1 VSDSPSAPVA
11 SVATDPHLRR
21 NFALGLLNGAMF
33 NFAEA
38 LMSVDTVLTW
48 FVQRLGGS
56 NFLIGLVGPM
66 RDAGWFLPQLFV
78 SHRLQREPLKMPIY
92 RRMMV
97 VRAVAWFIW
106 TAAAIVLAA
115 NFPAL
120 LAVFFVAY
128 GVNALASGFS
138 GLSFMD
144 IVAKTIPARRRGT
157 YFGGRMFIGSLLGL
171 AASGLVGV
179 MVAENNPT
187 PFPLNVAALF
197 IIAWVAALIGLF
209 SFALVKEP
217 DGEVRDEDDTLTSH
231 VRRAARLPRQNEN
244 LRYLLIA
251 RVVILLSYIAAPFY
265 SIYSI
270 NVLHAPVSILGV
282 YVGVRMIVSLV
293 IYPVWSRLSDRRG
306 NKLVMQ
312 LATACGVVMLAWA
325 LFAPIVAESV
335 RADASVIA
343 YLFVPVFALM
353 GLYETGVGIGAVN
366 LLLEI
371 APGNDRA
378 IYVGL
383 TNTVLG
389 VAYFSTIASGLLV
402 DAVGYRGV
410 FALALALLLTGLWAL
425 SRLQEPRDLARLT
438 VSVVPVLDLDLEPVE
453 E

>member
-1 VSDSPSAPVA
+1 
-11 SVATDPHLRR
+11 
-21 NFALGLLNGAMF
+21 
-33 NFAEA
+33 
-38 LMSVDTVLTW
+38 
-48 FVQRLGGS
+48 
-56 NFLIGLVGPM
+56 M

-78 SHRLQREPLKMPIY
+78 AHRLQREPRKMPIY
-92 RRMMV
+92 RRMAFL
-97 VRAVAWFIW
+97 RTLAWSVW
-106 TAAAIVLAA
+106 TLAAIVLAA

-128 GVNALASGFS
+128 GANALASGFA

-157 YFGGRMFIGSLLGL
+157 NFGGRVFLGRLLGL
-171 AASGLVGV
+171 AASGLVTV

-187 PFPLNVAALF
+187 PFPMNVAALF
-197 IIAWVAALIGLF
+197 VLAWIAAIIGLF
-209 SFALVKEP
+209 SFAFVKEP
-217 DGEVRDEDDTLTSH
+217 DGEVRDEADTMSSH

-244 LRYLLIA
+244 LRFLLIA
-251 RVVILLSYIAAPFY
+251 RVMILLSYIAAPFY
-265 SIYSI
+265 SVYSI

-282 YVGVRMIVSLV
+282 YVGVRTIVSLV
-293 IYPVWSRLSDRRG
+293 INPVWSRLSDRRG
-306 NKLVMQ
+306 NKVVMQ

-325 LFAPIVAESV
+325 LFAPLVAEGV
-335 RADASVIA
+335 HAEADIIA

-402 DAVGYRGV
+402 DALGYRGV
-410 FALALALLLTGLWAL
+410 FLIALVLLSVGLWAL
-425 SRLQEPRDLARLT
+425 SRLQEPRWLT
-438 VSVVPVLDLDLEPVE
+438 APGVKLEQAE
-453 E
+453 Q

>member
-1 VSDSPSAPVA
+1 MSDSPSVSPAPA
-11 SVATDPHLRR
+11 AADPHLRR
-21 NFALGLLNGAMF
+21 NFALGILNGAMF

-56 NFLIGLVGPM
+56 NFLVGLVGPM
-66 RDAGWFLPQLFV
+66 RDAGWFLPQLFMA
-78 SHRLQREPLKMPIY
+78 HRLQREPLKMPIY
-92 RRMMV
+92 RRMMI
-97 VRAVAWFIW
+97 VRAVAWLGW
-106 TAAAIVLAA
+106 TVAAFALAGS
-115 NFPAL
+115 FPAL

-128 GVNALASGFS
+128 GINALASGVS

-144 IVAKTIPARRRGT
+144 IVAKTIPATRRGS
-157 YFGGRMFIGSLLGL
+157 YFGGRLFLGSVLGL

-179 MVAENNPT
+179 MVSENNPT

-197 IIAWVAALIGLF
+197 VVAWVAAVIGLF
-209 SFALVKEP
+209 SFAFVKEP
-217 DGEVRDEDDTLTSH
+217 DGEVRDEGDTLTSH

-244 LRYLLIA
+244 LRYLLVA
-251 RVVILLSYIAAPFY
+251 RAVILLSYIAAPFY
-265 SIYSI
+265 SVYSI

-282 YVGVRMIVSLV
+282 YVGVRTIVSLL
-293 IYPVWSRLSDRRG
+293 INPVWSRLSDRRG

-312 LATACGVVMLAWA
+312 LATACGVAMLAWA
-325 LFAPIVAESV
+325 VFAPLVAEGAQ
-335 RADASVIA
+335 ADASVIA

-402 DAVGYRGV
+402 DALGYRGV
-410 FALALALLLTGLWAL
+410 FALALALLITALWAL
-425 SRLQEPRDLARLT
+425 SRLQEPRTLAQAVEAAPISNVT
-438 VSVVPVLDLDLEPVE
+438 LEQVE

>member
-1 VSDSPSAPVA
+1 MPDSPSVR
-11 SVATDPHLRR
+11 TDPHLRR

-66 RDAGWFLPQLFV
+66 RDAGWFLPQLFMA
-78 SHRLQREPLKMPIY
+78 HRLQREPRKMPIY
-92 RRMMV
+92 RRMML
-97 VRAVAWFIW
+97 VRAVAWFVW
-106 TAAAIVLAA
+106 TAAAFVLAA

-128 GVNALASGFS
+128 GANALASGFS

-144 IVAKTIPARRRGT
+144 IVAKTIPATRRGS
-157 YFGGRMFIGSLLGL
+157 YFGGRLFLGSLLGL
-171 AASGLVGV
+171 TASGLVGV
-179 MVAENNPT
+179 MVSENNPT
-187 PFPLNVAALF
+187 PFPLNVAMLF
-197 IIAWVAALIGLF
+197 VVAWIAAVIGLF
-209 SFALVKEP
+209 SFGLVKEP

-244 LRYLLIA
+244 LRFLLIA
-251 RVVILLSYIAAPFY
+251 RVMILLSYIAAPFY
-265 SIYSI
+265 SVYSL
-270 NVLHAPVSILGV
+270 NVLHAPEEILGM
-282 YVGVRMIVSLV
+282 YIGVRTIVSLL
-293 IYPVWSRLSDRRG
+293 INPVWSRLSDRRG
-306 NKLVMQ
+306 NKVVMQ
-312 LATACGVVMLAWA
+312 LATTCGVAMVGWA
-325 LFAPIVAESV
+325 LFAPIVAEAV
-335 RADASVIA
+335 QAKTDIVA

-402 DAVGYRGV
+402 DALGYRGV
-410 FALALALLLTGLWAL
+410 FLIALVLLSVGLWAL
-425 SRLQEPRDLARLT
+425 SRLQEPRWLT
-438 VSVVPVLDLDLEPVE
+438 APDVKLEQAE
-453 E
+453 Q

>member
-1 VSDSPSAPVA
+1 MIRRPVSDSSPVLAAPDA
-11 SVATDPHLRR
+11 ADPHLRR

-48 FVQRLGGS
+48 FVQQLGGS

-78 SHRLQREPLKMPIY
+78 AHRLQREPRKMPIY
-92 RRMMV
+92 RRMAFL
-97 VRAVAWFIW
+97 RTLAWSVW
-106 TAAAIVLAA
+106 TLATIVLAA

-128 GVNALASGFS
+128 GANALASGFA

-157 YFGGRMFIGSLLGL
+157 YFGGRLFLGSLLGL
-171 AASGLVGV
+171 AASGLVTV
-179 MVAENNPT
+179 MVAEDNPT
-187 PFPLNVAALF
+187 PFPMNVAALF
-197 IIAWVAALIGLF
+197 VLAWIAAIIGLF
-209 SFALVKEP
+209 SFAFVKEP
-217 DGEVRDEDDTLTSH
+217 DGEVRDEADTMSSH

-244 LRYLLIA
+244 LRFLLIA
-251 RVVILLSYIAAPFY
+251 RVMILLSYIAAPFY
-265 SIYSI
+265 SVYSI

-282 YVGVRMIVSLV
+282 YVGVRTIVSLA
-293 IYPVWSRLSDRRG
+293 INPVWSRLSDRRG
-306 NKLVMQ
+306 NKVVMQ

-325 LFAPIVAESV
+325 LFAPLVAEGV
-335 RADASVIA
+335 HAEADIIA

-389 VAYFSTIASGLLV
+389 IAYFSTIASGLLV
-402 DAVGYRGV
+402 DALGYRGV
-410 FALALALLLTGLWAL
+410 FLIALVLLSVGLWAL
-425 SRLQEPRDLARLT
+425 SRLQEPRWLT
-438 VSVVPVLDLDLEPVE
+438 APDVKLEQAE
-453 E
+453 Q

>member
-1 VSDSPSAPVA
+1 MRLVEKRRRVPDSPSVR
-11 SVATDPHLRR
+11 TDPHLRR

-66 RDAGWFLPQLFV
+66 RDAGWFLPQLFMA
-78 SHRLQREPLKMPIY
+78 HRLQREPRKMPIY
-92 RRMMV
+92 RRMML
-97 VRAVAWFIW
+97 VRAVAWFVW
-106 TAAAIVLAA
+106 TAAAFVLAA

-128 GVNALASGFS
+128 GANALASGFS

-144 IVAKTIPARRRGT
+144 IVAKTIPATRRGS
-157 YFGGRMFIGSLLGL
+157 YFGGRLFLGSLLGL
-171 AASGLVGV
+171 TASGLVGV
-179 MVAENNPT
+179 MVSENNPT
-187 PFPLNVAALF
+187 PFPLNVAMLF
-197 IIAWVAALIGLF
+197 VVAWIAAVIGLF
-209 SFALVKEP
+209 SFGLVKEP

-244 LRYLLIA
+244 LRFLLIA
-251 RVVILLSYIAAPFY
+251 RVMILLSYIAAPFY
-265 SIYSI
+265 SVYSL
-270 NVLHAPVSILGV
+270 NVLHAPEEILGM
-282 YVGVRMIVSLV
+282 YIGVRTIVSLL
-293 IYPVWSRLSDRRG
+293 INPVWSRLSDRRG
-306 NKLVMQ
+306 NKVVMQ
-312 LATACGVVMLAWA
+312 LATTCGVAMVGWA
-325 LFAPIVAESV
+325 LFAPIVAEAAHAEANIV
-335 RADASVIA
+335 A

-402 DAVGYRGV
+402 DALGYRGV
-410 FALALALLLTGLWAL
+410 FLIALVLLSVGLWAL
-425 SRLQEPRDLARLT
+425 SRLQEPRWLT
-438 VSVVPVLDLDLEPVE
+438 APDVKLDQAEQ
-453 E
+453 

>member
-1 VSDSPSAPVA
+1 MSDS
-11 SVATDPHLRR
+11 ATDSPAPPPAAAHLRR
-21 NFALGLLNGAMF
+21 NFALGVLNGAMF
-33 NFAEA
+33 SFAEA

-66 RDAGWFLPQLFV
+66 RDAGWFLPQLFMA
-78 SHRLQREPLKMPIY
+78 HRLQREPLKMPIY

-97 VRAVAWFIW
+97 VRAVAWLVW
-106 TAAAIVLAA
+106 TAAAFVLAA

-144 IVAKTIPARRRGT
+144 IVAKTIPATRRGT
-157 YFGGRMFIGSLLGL
+157 YFGGRLFFGSLLGL
-171 AASGLVGV
+171 VASGLVGV

-187 PFPLNVAALF
+187 PFPLNVAMLF
-197 IIAWVAALIGLF
+197 VVAWIAAVIGLF
-209 SFALVKEP
+209 SFGLVKEP
-217 DGEVRDEDDTLTSH
+217 DGEVRDEADTMTSH

-244 LRYLLIA
+244 LRYLLVA

-282 YVGVRMIVSLV
+282 YVGVRTIVSLF
-293 IYPVWSRLSDRRG
+293 INPVWSRLSDRRG
-306 NKLVMQ
+306 NKVVMQ
-312 LATACGVVMLAWA
+312 WATACGAAMLAWA
-325 LFAPIVAESV
+325 LFAPIAAESV
-335 RADASVIA
+335 RAETSVMA

-402 DAVGYRGV
+402 DALGYRGV
-410 FALALALLLTGLWAL
+410 FLIALLLLIVGLWAL
-425 SRLQEPRDLARLT
+425 SRLQEPRELAM
-438 VSVVPVLDLDLEPVE
+438 PGIKLDQVE

>member
-1 VSDSPSAPVA
+1 MSNSPRTPAAPA
-11 SVATDPHLRR
+11 AADPHLRR
-21 NFALGLLNGAMF
+21 NFALGVLNGAMF
-33 NFAEA
+33 SFAEA

-66 RDAGWFLPQLFV
+66 RDAGWFLPQLFMA
-78 SHRLQREPLKMPIY
+78 HRLQREPLKMPIY

-97 VRAVAWFIW
+97 VRVVAWLVW
-106 TAAAIVLAA
+106 TAAAFVLAA

-144 IVAKTIPARRRGT
+144 IVAKTIPATRRGT
-157 YFGGRMFIGSLLGL
+157 YFGGRLFFGSLLGL

-187 PFPLNVAALF
+187 PFPLNVAMLF
-197 IIAWVAALIGLF
+197 VVAWIAAVIGLVAF
-209 SFALVKEP
+209 GLVKEP
-217 DGEVRDEDDTLTSH
+217 DGEVRDEDDTLRSH

-282 YVGVRMIVSLV
+282 YVGVRTVVSLV
-293 IYPVWSRLSDRRG
+293 INPVWSRLSDRRG
-306 NKLVMQ
+306 NKLVMR
-312 LATACGVVMLAWA
+312 LATACGAVMLAWA

-402 DAVGYRGV
+402 DALGYRGV
-410 FALALALLLTGLWAL
+410 FLIALVLLLVGLWAL
-425 SRLQEPRDLARLT
+425 SRLQEPRELAALT
-438 VSVVPVLDLDLEPVE
+438 VKLEQAE